1 MVREKYGVRLTPEQR
16 NQLEHLVRAGKS
28 TARVTT
34 RARILLKTDAGW
46 SAPQVAPALDVAEG
60 TVFRIKRRF
69 AEEGLAG
76 ALPDRVQANRYRKL
90 EDRGEAH
97 PVSSTGQALNTHR
110 VASWYETFPAQEARR
125 IAKRLEFHYTPKH
138 GSWLNPVLSLPKG
151 WPKSSSAYWSAPVCR
166 DGAEPA
172 GGLGGSGETQRTAH
186 FCGAA
191 ETMGGGAV
199 FRLAGEVPPPL
210 EELREK
216 AQCQSANGGSR
227 LRGANPEE
235 IVNRL

>member
-46 SAPQVAPALDVAEG
+46 SAPQVAQALDVVEG

-90 EDRGEAH
+90 EDRGEAY

-110 VASWYETFPAQEARR
+110 LASLYETFPAGQEARR

-151 WPKSSSAYWSAPVCR
+151 WRKSSSAYWPAP
-166 DGAEPA
+166 A
-172 GGLGGSGETQRTAH
+172 
-186 FCGAA
+186 
-191 ETMGGGAV
+191 
-199 FRLAGEVPPPL
+199 
-210 EELREK
+210 
-216 AQCQSANGGSR
+216 
-227 LRGANPEE
+227 
-235 IVNRL
+235 

>member
-1 MVREKYGVRLTPEQR
+1 MV
-16 NQLEHLVRAGKS
+16 
-28 TARVTT
+28 T
-34 RARILLKTDAGW
+34 RARILLKTDQGW
-46 SAPQVAPALDVAEG
+46 PVPQVAQALDVVDG

-76 ALPDRVQANRYRKL
+76 ALPDRPQSHRYRKL

-151 WPKSSSAYWSAPVCR
+151 RPKSSSAYWSAPVCR

-172 GGLGGSGETQRTAH
+172 GGLGGSGE
-186 FCGAA
+186 
-191 ETMGGGAV
+191 
-199 FRLAGEVPPPL
+199 
-210 EELREK
+210 
-216 AQCQSANGGSR
+216 AQ
-227 LRGANPEE
+227 
-235 IVNRL
+235 